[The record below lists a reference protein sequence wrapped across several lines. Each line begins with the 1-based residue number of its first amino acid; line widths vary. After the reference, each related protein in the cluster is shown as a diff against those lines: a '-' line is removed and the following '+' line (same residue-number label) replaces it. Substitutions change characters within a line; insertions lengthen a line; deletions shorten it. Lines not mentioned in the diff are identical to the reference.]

1 MNELQVG
8 VHELG
13 IRRAILQEVEN
24 FLAATKLDVTSE
36 VSCQHM
42 LLIISTINIYC
53 LFIYHCA
60 FASWGYIEFF
70 FFFSALE

>member
-42 LLIISTINIYC
+42 LLIIFNY
-53 LFIYHCA
+53 
-60 FASWGYIEFF
+60 
-70 FFFSALE
+70 